1 MLNDLRYAFRMLLKS
16 PGFTVVA
23 VLTLA
28 LGIGANTAIFTLV
41 DAVLLRPLPFRDP
54 ERLVMIW
61 ESAPEIGF
69 PRNEVAPANFADWK
83 AQNQA
88 FEDMAALRGRSVNLT
103 GDGDPEKI
111 EAIAVTAN
119 SFSLLGVKPT
129 LGRVFLPEEDRPEAT
144 KVTLIGYGL
153 WQRRFGGDPGLVGKD
168 VLLDGEKFTVVG
180 IMPPYFQFL
189 GKDLWVP
196 LAFSPGEWANRGAHY
211 LAVVARLKDGIK
223 LKQAQAELE
232 TITRRIAQDH
242 PIDAYKLRAYLLPL
256 REQLA
261 GEVRPALIVLLLAV
275 GCVLLIACGNIANL
289 QLSRATARNREIAV
303 RTALGAG
310 RGRIVRQLLTESV
323 LLAGLGGL
331 AGLLVAEW
339 SFTFLQ
345 QLIPESMAL
354 STQVRIDAQVLG
366 YALLISLVTG
376 VIFGVAPAAQAAK
389 VDLNQS
395 LKQSAGRTT
404 LGGGGKKLRGS
415 LVVAEVALSFALLVG
430 AGLLIQTFVRLRHL
444 DPGFRPEN
452 LLVVNTTLPQR
463 KYAEL
468 PKRGAFY
475 QQVLERVKALPGVIS
490 AAYTTAVPLTWKGGT
505 NGFSIE
511 GRSQMPGQ
519 DANHRQ
525 ISPNYFQTLGIPLR
539 RGRFFDEHD
548 GPQSMPVAI
557 INETT
562 ARQFWPDED
571 ALGKRFKLGPPD
583 SSDPWWTI
591 VGIVGDVKQMG
602 LEVPVKAEMYFPYQQ
617 MATGFFFF
625 APQSLAIRT
634 AGDPASLA
642 AAVRREVWGVDPN
655 QPVSDITTMEDIL
668 ESEVAQRR
676 SGMALLAAFAT
687 LALLLASLGI
697 YGVLSYAVTLRTPE
711 IGVRLAL
718 GAQPG
723 DVWRM
728 VVREG
733 LGLAFLGVGLGLT
746 VSFALTR
753 FLASLLFNVSATDVR
768 TFASVSL
775 LLTSVAFVATYLP
788 ARRAAKVDPMVALR
802 YE

>member
-1 MLNDLRYAFRMLLKS
+1 M
-16 PGFTVVA
+16 
-23 VLTLA
+23 
-28 LGIGANTAIFTLV
+28 
-41 DAVLLRPLPFRDP
+41 
-54 ERLVMIW
+54 
-61 ESAPEIGF
+61 
-69 PRNEVAPANFADWK
+69 
-83 AQNQA
+83 
-88 FEDMAALRGRSVNLT
+88 
-103 GDGDPEKI
+103 
-111 EAIAVTAN
+111 
-119 SFSLLGVKPT
+119 
-129 LGRVFLPEEDRPEAT
+129 
-144 KVTLIGYGL
+144 
-153 WQRRFGGDPGLVGKD
+153 
-168 VLLDGEKFTVVG
+168 LLDGEKFAVVG

-196 LAFSPGEWANRGAHY
+196 LAFSPSDLAERDSHY
-211 LAVVARLKDGIK
+211 LSIVARLKQGVK
-223 LKQAQAELE
+223 LKQAQADLE
-232 TITRRIAQDH
+232 TITRRIVQDH

-275 GCVLLIACGNIANL
+275 GCVLLIACANIANL

-303 RTALGAG
+303 RTALGAS

-339 SFTFLQ
+339 SFTFLK

-366 YALLISLVTG
+366 YASLISLVTG
-376 VIFGVAPAAQAAK
+376 VIFGMAPAAQAAK

-404 LGGGGKKLRGS
+404 LVGGGKKLRGS
-415 LVVAEVALSFALLVG
+415 LVVAEVALSFTLLVG
-430 AGLLIQTFVRLRHL
+430 AGLLIQTFVHLRHL

-452 LLVVNTTLPQR
+452 LLIVNTTLPQR

-468 PKRGAFY
+468 PKRAAFY
-475 QQVLERVKALPGVIS
+475 QQVLERVKTLPGVIS

-505 NGFSIE
+505 NGFGIQ
-511 GRSQMPGQ
+511 GRRTQMYGQ

-557 INETT
+557 INETM

-591 VGIVGDVKQMG
+591 VGVVGDVKQMG
-602 LEVPVKAEMYFPYQQ
+602 LEVPTKAEMYFPYQQ
-617 MATGFFFF
+617 MPGFFFF
-625 APQSLAIRT
+625 APQTLVIRT
-634 AGDPASLA
+634 AADPMSLA
-642 AAVRREVWGVDPN
+642 TAVQREIWTVDPT
-655 QPVSDITTMEDIL
+655 QPVSDITTMERIL

-676 SGMALLAAFAT
+676 SGMTLLAAFAT

-697 YGVLSYAVTLRTPE
+697 YGVLSYGLTLRTQE

-728 VVREG
+728 VVSEG
-733 LGLAFLGVGLGLT
+733 LGLAFLGVGLGLAA
-746 VSFALTR
+746 SLALTR
-753 FLASLLFNVSATDVR
+753 FLASLLFNVSATDMR
-768 TFASVSL
+768 TFALVSL
-775 LLTSVAFVATYLP
+775 LLISVAFVASYLP
-788 ARRAAKVDPMVALR
+788 ARRATKVDPMVALR
-802 YE
+802 NE